1 MTVSGYTIGEIAVW
15 LLLAAALGFVLGWL
29 VRELVL
35 RTRAAPAPGLPPE
48 PEPVPDAEPE
58 PAPEPAQ
65 APEPV
70 AERAAEPA
78 PEPAPEPVAERA
90 AEPAQVVPGP
100 HPGSALPLADGAAPS
115 PDYVVKVSRSSKI
128 FHAPSSPAYA
138 RTTAAVW
145 FTSPEAAEAAG
156 FRRPKNG

>member
-1 MTVSGYTIGEIAVW
+1 VSGYTIGEIAVW

-35 RTRAAPAPGLPPE
+35 RTRPASAPVPEPKPEPVPKPE
-48 PEPVPDAEPE
+48 PEPVPEPAPAPKPEPE
-58 PAPEPAQ
+58 PAPK
-65 APEPV
+65 PEP
-70 AERAAEPA
+70 E
-78 PEPAPEPVAERA
+78 PEPAPI
-90 AEPAQVVPGP
+90 VPGP

-115 PDYVVKVSRSSKI
+115 PDYVVKVSRGSKI

-138 RTTAAVW
+138 RTTAAIW
-145 FTSPEAAEAAG
+145 FTGPEAAEAAG

>member
-1 MTVSGYTIGEIAVW
+1 VTVSGYTIGEIAVW

-35 RTRAAPAPGLPPE
+35 RTRTAPAAPVEAPPV
-48 PEPVPDAEPE
+48 EPVEAAPVLSTGSRSDASTGSRSDAVE
-58 PAPEPAQ
+58 
-65 APEPV
+65 
-70 AERAAEPA
+70 AESATIL
-78 PEPAPEPVAERA
+78 
-90 AEPAQVVPGP
+90 PGP

-138 RTTAAVW
+138 RTTAAIW

>member
-35 RTRAAPAPGLPPE
+35 RTRAVPVPGLPPE
-48 PEPVPDAEPE
+48 PAAEPEPDPTPEPE
-58 PAPEPAQ
+58 PAPTPEPA
-65 APEPV
+65 
-70 AERAAEPA
+70 PA
-78 PEPAPEPVAERA
+78 PEPE
-90 AEPAQVVPGP
+90 QVVPGP
-100 HPGSALPLADGAAPS
+100 HAGSALPLDDGAAPS
-115 PDYVVKVSRSSKI
+115 ADYVVKVSRSSKI

-138 RTTAAVW
+138 RTTAALW
-145 FTSPEAAEAAG
+145 FTTPEAAEAAG

>member
-1 MTVSGYTIGEIAVW
+1 VSGYTIGEIAVW
-15 LLLAAALGFVLGWL
+15 LLLSAALGFVLGWL

-35 RTRAAPAPGLPPE
+35 RTRTAPAPAP
-48 PEPVPDAEPE
+48 EPE
-58 PAPEPAQ
+58 PAPT
-65 APEPV
+65 PEP
-70 AERAAEPA
+70 E
-78 PEPAPEPVAERA
+78 PEPAPTPEP
-90 AEPAQVVPGP
+90 EPAPTPEPEPAPTLEPATIVPGP

-138 RTTAAVW
+138 RTTAAIW

>member
-35 RTRAAPAPGLPPE
+35 RTRAVPVPGLPPE
-48 PEPVPDAEPE
+48 PAAEPE
-58 PAPEPAQ
+58 PEPDPTPEPD
-65 APEPV
+65 
-70 AERAAEPA
+70 PA
-78 PEPAPEPVAERA
+78 PEPAPTP
-90 AEPAQVVPGP
+90 EPAPAPEPAPVVPGP
-100 HPGSALPLADGAAPS
+100 HAGSALPLDDGAAPS
-115 PDYVVKVSRSSKI
+115 GDYVVKVSRSSKI

-138 RTTAAVW
+138 RTTAALW

>member
-1 MTVSGYTIGEIAVW
+1 VTVSGYTIGEIAVW
-15 LLLAAALGFVLGWL
+15 MLLAAALGFVLGWL

-35 RTRAAPAPGLPPE
+35 RTRAAPAPAPAPE
-48 PEPVPDAEPE
+48 RGRDPDPNPTPE
-58 PAPEPAQ
+58 PAPAT
-65 APEPV
+65 
-70 AERAAEPA
+70 A
-78 PEPAPEPVAERA
+78 PEPASTS
-90 AEPAQVVPGP
+90 EPAPIVPGP

-138 RTTAAVW
+138 RTTAAIW